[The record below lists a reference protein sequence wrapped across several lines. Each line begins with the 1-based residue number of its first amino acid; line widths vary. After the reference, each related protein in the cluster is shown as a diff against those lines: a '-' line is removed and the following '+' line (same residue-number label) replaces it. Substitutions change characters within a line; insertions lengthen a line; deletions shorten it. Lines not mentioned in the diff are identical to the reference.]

1 MHLEQE
7 PAAPVVRFGLLRLA
21 SRGFVIV
28 FLTSLNV
35 AQISKGH
42 YVGAFVVGAAISF
55 VWFTNSKHAAHT
67 GLKWAREAYALGAA
81 VGTVAG
87 MFVGGL
93 QH

>member
-1 MHLEQE
+1 MTHLK
-7 PAAPVVRFGLLRLA
+7 LA
-21 SRGFVIV
+21 FRGFLIV
-28 FLTSLNV
+28 FLTALNV
-35 AQISKGH
+35 RQIAGGH
-42 YVGAFVVGAAISF
+42 YIGAFVVGAAISF